1 MRFQNLGTDF
11 ARDTKVLGG
20 QLFITLVNN
29 ATLKGWRDDYKA
41 DPHKMLG
48 NVTKSQVLGSEMVLW
63 TKLVS
68 ISYG

>member
-1 MRFQNLGTDF
+1 M
-11 ARDTKVLGG
+11 
-20 QLFITLVNN
+20 TLVNN
-29 ATLKGWRDDYKA
+29 PTLKGWRDDYKA